1 MSHQIQSS
9 PSKRLILSLSISL
22 IFASVLAI
30 VPLWAS
36 AAETMKAATKPVPT
50 APMDHSKME
59 GMKDMKDMKD
69 MNGMNGMKHMD
80 GTKHMEGM
88 SMTGDVDYDFAVNMR
103 MHHQMAVDMSQAQLK
118 NGKSPKLRT
127 MATNIIAAQKKEI
140 AVLDQWIKASK
151 KPMPNMPK
159 MK

>member
-1 MSHQIQSS
+1 MSHQIQAS
-9 PSKRLILSLSISL
+9 PSKRLLLSLSISV

-36 AAETMKAATKPVPT
+36 AAETMKQATKPVPT
-50 APMDHSKME
+50 MPMDHSKME
-59 GMKDMKDMKD
+59 GMKD

-80 GTKHMEGM
+80 GTKHTEGM

-127 MATNIIAAQKKEI
+127 MATSIIAAQKKEI
-140 AVLDQWIKASK
+140 ASLDQWIKATK
-151 KPMPNMPK
+151 KPMTK
-159 MK
+159 M